1 MKTARRV
8 SGGRLITVFGC
19 GGDRDAGKRPVM
31 GRIAGE
37 LSDYTIITSDNP
49 RSEAPELI
57 EGQIEDGIQE
67 IQDACYTIITDR
79 FQAIRHALLSAK
91 EGDFV
96 VIAGKGHETY
106 QIVGDQVLPFD
117 DHQVAREIIVKE
129 IID

>member
-1 MKTARRV
+1 LKTARQI
-8 SGGRLITVFGC
+8 SSGRLITVFGC
-19 GGDRDAGKRPVM
+19 GGDRDAGKRPIM

-37 LSDYTIITSDNP
+37 LSDYAVITSDNP
-49 RSEAPELI
+49 RSEAPEKI
-57 EGQIEDGIQE
+57 EQQIEEGIRE
-67 IQDACYTIITDR
+67 ISNACYTIITDR
-79 FQAIRHALLSAK
+79 YQAIRHALLSAK

-106 QIVGDQVLPFD
+106 QIVGDKVISFD